1 MCAFF
6 PVLWILGFVVI
17 GSEAGTKWQKVGE
30 EKKPE
35 KLICYECNS
44 LYDER
49 CADPFNPYSLGYVD
63 CNLKDPPRHLN
74 ETFRKPILCRKTVQK
89 VDGKIR
95 VVRGCGYVPDK
106 RDDKECF
113 MRTGTHNVHVTFC
126 ACKSS
131 FCNAAY
137 RGIYPSISLLTGTI
151 LIVTIFLHIV

>member
-1 MCAFF
+1 MNSF
-6 PVLWILGFVVI
+6 ISG
-17 GSEAGTKWQKVGE
+17 EAGTKWQKVGE

-89 VDGKIR
+89 GNILL
-95 VVRGCGYVPDK
+95 GY
-106 RDDKECF
+106 
-113 MRTGTHNVHVTFC
+113 NNTFIYL
-126 ACKSS
+126 SS
-131 FCNAAY
+131 
-137 RGIYPSISLLTGTI
+137 
-151 LIVTIFLHIV
+151 